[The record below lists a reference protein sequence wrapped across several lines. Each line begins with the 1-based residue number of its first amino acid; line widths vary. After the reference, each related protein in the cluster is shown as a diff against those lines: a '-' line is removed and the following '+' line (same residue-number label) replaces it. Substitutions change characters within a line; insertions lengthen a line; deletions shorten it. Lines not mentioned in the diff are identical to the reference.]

1 VLSYGKV
8 GYASIEIGT
17 RVGIARECSRVLV
30 AGLKDRP
37 VTQGMKNTLPL
48 AAVENIGQ

>member
-1 VLSYGKV
+1 LRKSW
-8 GYASIEIGT
+8 IRFR
-17 RVGIARECSRVLV
+17 RVPHSSRYCICSRVLV

-37 VTQGMKNTLPL
+37 VTQGMENTLPL